1 MIQTIQQWIQWVL
14 EAGWVTQASL
24 FFLLMYIGWGVDY
37 ISGGLKI
44 GYLKN
49 VKPLDLTTKNTIDA
63 LPKISV
69 IVPACNEEEGITD
82 CLTSLL
88 NQTYPHLEIV
98 AINDRS
104 TDSTGAL
111 MDKLATTNEQL
122 KIIHVTELPT
132 NELWLG
138 KNHAL
143 HLGSQ
148 QSTGEWIIFTDGDIV
163 FEPQAV
169 ELAMSYCLEKEL
181 DHLAM
186 TPDLVCPSF
195 LFECF
200 FNFFTIVFS
209 ASFRQW
215 EASNPKSKRYVG
227 VGAFNMVKRPVYLAT
242 GGHDRLKN
250 NVIDDMELGRI
261 IKEQGNKQDVLLA
274 TKHLSVE
281 WYDSTMAML
290 KGLEKNAFAGG
301 NYKIIETV
309 IGLFLLGFIVL
320 SPYILLIL
328 SEPASIAFW
337 SNLATIGVIILVSA
351 LSTAGTGINPLVGVG
366 YPLGMLLMFTAIAR
380 SAFVVLRDGGVT
392 WRGTFYPLSELLS
405 KK

>member
-1 MIQTIQQWIQWVL
+1 MIETVQQWITWIL
-14 EAGWVTQASL
+14 EAGWITQASL
-24 FFLLMYIGWGVDY
+24 FFLLMYLGWGIDY

-49 VKPLDLTTKNTIDA
+49 VAPLNLTDKTATA
-63 LPKISV
+63 SLPKISV
-69 IVPACNEEEGITD
+69 IVPACNEEQGITH
-82 CLTSLL
+82 CLNSLL

-104 TDSTGAL
+104 TDGTGTL
-111 MDKLATTNEQL
+111 MDKLDATHENL
-122 KIIHVTELPT
+122 HVIHVTELPT
-132 NELWLG
+132 DELWLG

-143 HLGSQ
+143 HMGSQ
-148 QSTGEWIIFTDGDIV
+148 QSTGEWIIFTDGDII
-163 FEPQAV
+163 FKPQTI
-169 ELAMSYCLEKEL
+169 ELALSYCQEKEL

-209 ASFRQW
+209 ANFRQW
-215 EASNPKSKRYVG
+215 EASNPNSKRYVG
-227 VGAFNMVKRPVYLAT
+227 VGAFNMVKRHVYNAT
-242 GGHDRLKN
+242 GGHERLKN
-250 NVIDDMELGRI
+250 SVIDDMELGRI

-281 WYDSTMAML
+281 WYSSTIAML

-301 NYKIIETV
+301 DYKIMDTG
-309 IGLFLLGFIVL
+309 IGLFFLGVLVL
-320 SPYILLIL
+320 SPYILLML
-328 SEPASIAFW
+328 SEPTSIAFW
-337 SNLATIGVIILVSA
+337 ANIATIGVIIVVSA
-351 LSTAGTGINPLVGVG
+351 LSTAGTGVNPLVGLG
-366 YPLGMLLMFTAIAR
+366 YPLGMVLMFTAIAR